1 MFRKIQ
7 KFILPLVAVFTICT
21 LVGIFS
27 AFYLINHYSK
37 GLPNHEQLK
46 AYDPPITTRL
56 YAKDGRLLKEY
67 ALEKRLFLPIE
78 AIPDMVKQ
86 AFLSAEDSKFYEH
99 SGIDFEAL
107 IGAIFYN
114 TGAFLSGNQ
123 MRGASTITQQVVKN
137 MLLSKERTV
146 TRKIKEAI
154 LAFRV
159 TKAFSKDEVLE
170 LYLNQIY
177 LGNKSYGV
185 GAAALNYFN
194 KSVDELTIEEAAMLA
209 ALPKAPGRLDPRKNY
224 ELAKDRRDWVLKR
237 MSIDGH
243 ISGRE
248 SRKARKNPIEIVE
261 RDESEVVN
269 ANYFAEAVRRELVKA
284 YGENVLLE
292 DGYVVTTTLDPKL
305 QKIVDKYFKEG
316 VEAYDM
322 KHGYRGAV
330 GRLRFKKNLDKE
342 WPKLLEEFDVGQ
354 EYNPAWEKALV
365 LKVDDKN
372 KQIFIGL
379 NPVILTEENEEELM
393 SEVDLESEFIEIREK
408 IKNETEEESEEEIEE
423 KEIIYKGF
431 IPLKHL
437 TWARKY
443 INIDT
448 IGFEIKKPSS
458 VGLRRGDVILVK
470 KSDPEIQK
478 AEKEGEED
486 VIIETKHEYMLRQIP
501 EVNGGAIA
509 MDPHTGRILAIMG
522 GYLDS
527 ETGFNRVTQAERQP
541 GSILKTFGYLAALEN
556 GFTPAH
562 IIMDEEI
569 ELDQGYGLPPYVP
582 RNYSEQFY
590 GPTTLRMGLEKSRN
604 VTTVRMA
611 DEVGLDR
618 IIEVIKRFGLNENPK
633 KIYSIVLGST
643 ETNLIKLTR
652 AYSMIINGGKV
663 IRPTIIEKI
672 QNKHG
677 QTIFKRDDRDC
688 EYCIVKGKPRMKK
701 VLFPVFPDMRET
713 IVDEATAYQVTSLLE
728 GVVQRGTGWK
738 AKAIGKPVGGK
749 TGTTN
754 NWIDSWFVGF
764 TPDLVV
770 GVYVGFDQPR
780 TLGTGETGS
789 SVASPIFVNIMK
801 EALEDKP
808 STPFR
813 VPSSVKFV
821 RIDRNTGNYPTP
833 LTKPQDVIF
842 EVFKLDDDLGDKN
855 KNIKILEEALGNEE
869 KFEIPNRNIDI
880 MDLIDIDDTANDNG
894 GLNDDGSE
902 YEDVEELQGYY

>member
-1 MFRKIQ
+1 MLRKIQ
-7 KFILPLVAVFTICT
+7 KFILPLVVAFTICT

-37 GLPNHEQLK
+37 GLPNHEQLR

-67 ALEKRLFLPIE
+67 AKEKRLFLPIE

-107 IGAIFYN
+107 IGAVIYN

-137 MLLSKERTV
+137 MLLSKERTI

-154 LAFRV
+154 LAFRI

-194 KSVDELTIEEAAMLA
+194 KSVDELTVEEAAMLA

-224 ELAKDRRDWVLKR
+224 ELAKGRRDWVIKR
-237 MSIDGH
+237 MRIDGH

-248 SRKARKNPIEIVE
+248 SRKAQEKPIEIVE
-261 RDESEVVN
+261 RGESEVVN

-305 QKIVDKYFKEG
+305 QKTIDKYFKEG
-316 VEAYDM
+316 IEAYDM
-322 KHGYRGAV
+322 KHGYRGAI
-330 GRLRFKKNLDKE
+330 GRLRFKKNFNKE
-342 WPKLLEEFDVGQ
+342 WPQLLEEFEIGSY
-354 EYNPAWEKALV
+354 YNPAWERAV
-365 LKVDDKN
+365 ILKVDDKN
-372 KQIFIGL
+372 KQILIGL
-379 NPVILTEENEEELM
+379 SPVRLTEENEEELM
-393 SEVDLESEFIEIREK
+393 SEVDLESEFVEIRE
-408 IKNETEEESEEEIEE
+408 EEIV
-423 KEIIYKGF
+423 YKGF

-448 IGFEIKKPSS
+448 IGFEIKKPSN
-458 VGLRRGDVILVK
+458 VGLRRGQIILVK
-470 KSDPEIQK
+470 KSDPEIIK
-478 AEKEGEED
+478 AKKEGEED
-486 VIIETKHEYMLRQIP
+486 VVIEHENEYMLRQIP

-527 ETGFNRVTQAERQP
+527 ETGFNRVTQAQRQP
-541 GSILKTFGYLAALEN
+541 GSILKTFAYLTALEN

-569 ELDQGYGLPPYVP
+569 ELDQGYGLPPYIP
-582 RNYSEQFY
+582 RNYSEKFF

-611 DEVGLDR
+611 DEVGLDKVV
-618 IIEVIKRFGLNENPK
+618 EVIKRFGLNEDPE

-677 QTIFKRDDRDC
+677 QTVFKRDNRDC

-728 GVVQRGTGWK
+728 GVVKRGTGWK
-738 AKAIGKPVGGK
+738 ARAIGKPVGGK

-754 NWIDSWFVGF
+754 NWFDSWFVGF

-770 GVYVGFDQPR
+770 GVYIGFDQPR

-801 EALEDKP
+801 EALEGKP

-821 RIDRNTGNYPTP
+821 RIDRNTGTYPTP

-842 EVFKLDDDLGDKN
+842 EVLKLEDDLGDKN
-855 KNIKILEEALGNEE
+855 KNIKILEDALGSGVSGE
-869 KFEIPNRNIDI
+869 KFDTPNRNVDI
-880 MDLIDIDDTANDNG
+880 MDLIDLDDTGDI
-894 GLNDDGSE
+894 NDDGSE
-902 YEDVEELQGYY
+902 YEDVEELKGYY